1 MRLVLLLCLL
11 VLAFSVTAQD
21 STYRLHAVGV
31 DAFKNVPFLVF
42 FQEKRTL
49 GLSLGERSGF
59 YNPVI
64 IEAYGQ
70 MTTLKPNTFL
80 NVGIGYASI
89 ERQLEQRLRQN
100 IKGYYLKIGRE
111 YQSKSH
117 HSIESTFWGY
127 NFVLTR
133 TTVDGLI
140 NLQGQYFPS
149 YSTKLPT
156 DSGFGIGGDF
166 SVGIGFLFFRR
177 LQARIVARSGI
188 VISKIGSPNAPY
200 LPGVGI
206 RLTNSLVSFSGGATI
221 QFFYLIKRSPKHN
234 LSD

>member
-1 MRLVLLLCLL
+1 MRFTLLLFLL
-11 VLAFSVTAQD
+11 ISTFTVKSQD
-21 STYRLHAVGV
+21 STYRLHAMGV
-31 DAFKNVPFLVF
+31 DVFKNVPFLVF
-42 FQEKRTL
+42 FQKKTTL

-59 YNPVI
+59 YNPI
-64 IEAYGQ
+64 IVETYGQ
-70 MTTLKPNTFL
+70 FTTLKPNISF
-80 NVGIGYASI
+80 NIGIGYASI

-133 TTVDGLI
+133 TTADGLI

-177 LQARIVARSGI
+177 LQARIVAWSGI